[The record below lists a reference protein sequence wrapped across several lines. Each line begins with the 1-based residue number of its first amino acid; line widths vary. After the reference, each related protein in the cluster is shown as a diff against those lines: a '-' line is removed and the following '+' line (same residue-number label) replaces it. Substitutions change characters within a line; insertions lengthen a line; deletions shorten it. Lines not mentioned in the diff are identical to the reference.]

1 MLHKYLL
8 IIYYIDNELGEKKL
22 LLSNYVY
29 NWLLDK
35 SELLKTG
42 SDQVYIFESSTYG
55 QIGDLFSLPEYQ
67 LATYADCLY
76 EEPLSILAENE
87 KGRNASDDIKNE
99 IIKLKAQNIEGIVLD
114 LRNNGGGSL
123 TEVGDIMGL
132 FMNAGPYVQ
141 VKDGNGKIQTLKN
154 KNETPV
160 WTGPL
165 VIMQNELSASA
176 SEILAGVMQ
185 DYGRAMIIGS
195 PQSFG
200 KGTVQTFVDLNR
212 FLNTEDDFGSLKLT
226 IQKFYRIT
234 GESTQRKG
242 VSSDIK
248 MKDIFSYAD
257 IGEKYDDYA
266 LAWDKIP
273 GTSFNKQNFLNIQAL
288 QKVSAERIAKNENYK
303 LLLEYAQWREN
314 LGKEKTMPLSMQK
327 YSDLMKQRKAQ
338 DDKFKVLKTLESGLQ
353 FTMYSKDIE
362 R

>member
-1 MLHKYLL
+1 LTVQKKDGSIKDVTMIREEVAIEDTFARSIVVNSPNGKKYGFINLPSFNA
-8 IIYYIDNELGEKKL
+8 D
-22 LLSNYVY
+22 
-29 NWLLDK
+29 
-35 SELLKTG
+35 
-42 SDQVYIFESSTYG
+42 FEN
-55 QIGDLFSLPEYQ
+55 P
-67 LATYADCLY
+67 
-76 EEPLSILAENE
+76 N
-87 KGRNASDDIKNE
+87 GRNASDDIKNE

-132 FMNAGPYVQ
+132 FMQAGPYVQ

-154 KNETPV
+154 KNETPI

-242 VSSDIK
+242 IVSDIQ
-248 MKDIFSYAD
+248 MKDFFTYAE
-257 IGEKYDDYA
+257 IGERYDDYA

-273 GTSFNKQNFLNIQAL
+273 ATSFQKLNYFDIKAL
-288 QKVSAERIAKNENYK
+288 EAKSSGRMAKNNNYQ
-303 LLLEYAQWREN
+303 LLLESAKWREQ
-314 LGKEKTMPLSMQK
+314 LDKEETITLNIN
-327 YSDLMKQRKAQ
+327 
-338 DDKFKVLKTLESGLQ
+338 KFNEV
-353 FTMYSKDIE
+353 E
-362 R
+362 RTAG

>member
-1 MLHKYLL
+1 MIREEVAIEDTFARSIVVNAPNGKKYGFINLPSFNA
-8 IIYYIDNELGEKKL
+8 D
-22 LLSNYVY
+22 
-29 NWLLDK
+29 
-35 SELLKTG
+35 
-42 SDQVYIFESSTYG
+42 FEN
-55 QIGDLFSLPEYQ
+55 
-67 LATYADCLY
+67 A
-76 EEPLSILAENE
+76 

-99 IIKLKAQNIEGIVLD
+99 IIKLKEQNIQGIILD

-132 FMNAGPYVQ
+132 FMEAGPYVQ

-154 KNETPV
+154 KNETPI

-242 VSSDIK
+242 IVSDI
-248 MKDIFSYAD
+248 
-257 IGEKYDDYA
+257 
-266 LAWDKIP
+266 
-273 GTSFNKQNFLNIQAL
+273 
-288 QKVSAERIAKNENYK
+288 R
-303 LLLEYAQWREN
+303 
-314 LGKEKTMPLSMQK
+314 
-327 YSDLMKQRKAQ
+327 
-338 DDKFKVLKTLESGLQ
+338 
-353 FTMYSKDIE
+353 
-362 R
+362 